1 MIKIAIF
8 DLDGTLVDSLTDLAL
23 CVNKGLKKA
32 GLEEKPVVNYKHYVG
47 NGRDNLIRRAMG
59 EHCNNEE
66 LFNIVMDTFNNEYAI
81 HCNDNTSS
89 YDGCDTML
97 KNLSNKGIQTAVLS
111 NKPDEFVGDI
121 LKKIYPQHTFV
132 EAWGQKPEYKCKP
145 DGEALLAILE
155 KHKIDKSEC
164 VYIGDSDVDVFTAK
178 NAGVKMLGVEWGFR
192 GREELMQ
199 AGASDVAKTA
209 DELFKLICDCDE

>member
-32 GLEEKPVVNYKHYVG
+32 GLEERPVENYKHYVG
-47 NGRDNLIRRAMG
+47 NGRDNLIKRTMG
-59 EHCNNEE
+59 ERCNDEV
-66 LFNIVMDTFNNEYAI
+66 LFNIVMDTFNSEYAV
-81 HCNDNTSS
+81 HCNDNTSA

-97 KNLSNKGIQTAVLS
+97 KNLSDKGIKTAILS
-111 NKPDEFVGDI
+111 NKPDEFIDDI
-121 LKKIYPQHTFV
+121 LKKTYPQHSFV
-132 EAWGQKPEYKCKP
+132 EAWGQKPEYKRKP
-145 DGEALLAILE
+145 DGEALIAILE
-155 KHKIDKSEC
+155 KHGIDKSEC
-164 VYIGDSDVDVFTAK
+164 VYVGDSDVDVFTAQ

-199 AGASDVAKTA
+199 AGAFAVAKTA
-209 DELFKLICDCDE
+209 DELFRLICDCDE